1 MVRHVRVLYHYPC
14 IDGVCAAL
22 AAHLGFRDQH
32 DVGTGAELMVVQLSG
47 YCRRPLRSALELQA
61 PRVARY
67 RPLHGADGGLPV
79 RTVLSPFADIECRL
93 DYCGP
98 TDFIPEVAKHVK
110 KVTLIDHHKTA
121 VEILAALREKN
132 QLPSNGTRQC
142 GDCSSLT
149 ALSRNP
155 PRDGVLRRQSRAQV
169 LQSDHC

>member
-1 MVRHVRVLYHYPC
+1 MVRRVRVLYHYPC

-32 DVGTGAELMVVQLSG
+32 DVGTGAEPMEMQLSAS
-47 YCRRPLRSALELQA
+47 CRRSLRSSLELQA

-79 RTVLSPFADIECRL
+79 RTLLTAPAYIECRL

-121 VEILAALREKN
+121 VEILAALREKS
-132 QLPSNGTRQC
+132 QLPSNGTR
-142 GDCSSLT
+142 SFLPT
-149 ALSRNP
+149 APL
-155 PRDGVLRRQSRAQV
+155 
-169 LQSDHC
+169 